1 VLRYLSRK
9 VVIYLLTFWVAVTV
23 DWAIPRFMPGDPIE
37 GLLSRM
43 QAQPSAEQALSGY
56 YSNAFGFD
64 TGTSDAASRTSP
76 RRSAS

>member
-9 VVIYLLTFWVAVTV
+9 AAIYLLTFFVAVTI

-43 QAQPSAEQALSGY
+43 HAQPGSAATTAQQ
-56 YSNAFGFD
+56 
-64 TGTSDAASRTSP
+64 RSP
-76 RRSAS
+76 P